1 MVNFKNNKIVL
12 NFSSTDNGGAGGA
25 AYQFHYN
32 LKKSKFKSFLFV
44 ARKTKKDDKIFQLRN
59 NLTYKFQSKVTQLR
73 NYLNLTDSNYW
84 FLNSGLKF
92 EINFDKITQIINNKQ
107 VNCII
112 VHSVPNFI
120 DLETILKLKNKFN
133 CKVFF
138 RIYDMQNF
146 TAGCSY
152 SLGCQRY
159 KKNCL
164 DCPAI
169 QNSILKKHFYKNFL
183 KNKKIMKLI
192 NPEIMASS
200 YFEMNR
206 SKNSSLLKNY
216 IHHYVPLGM
225 NTKLFYPQKK
235 IQKKNKKTIFLFGTS
250 DIEVYR
256 KGFNYFSKAL
266 KKIKYKN
273 KLKIIFIGA
282 NKKYFED
289 LNIETEYINF
299 IKNFKILNQ
308 ILNSVHFCIIPSID
322 ETGSTMLNISML
334 TSTPCITFDIGDAFN
349 CVKNNFSGFKSKNK
363 DIKNLSKNIDL
374 AIKMN
379 QDDFYTMKKRS
390 RKVALKFFT
399 DKVQISKIN
408 KIMK

>member
-25 AYQFHYN
+25 AYQFHHN
-32 LKKSKFKSFLFV
+32 LKKSKFNSFLFV
-44 ARKTKKDDKIFQLRN
+44 ARKTKKEDKVFQLRN
-59 NLTYKFQSKVTQLR
+59 NLTYKFQSKVTQFR
-73 NYLNLTDSNYW
+73 NYFNLTDSNYW

-92 EINFDKITQIINNKQ
+92 EINFDKITQIINNKH
-107 VNCII
+107 VNCIV

-120 DLETILKLKNKFN
+120 DLETILKLKNRFG

-138 RIYDMQNF
+138 RLYDMQNF

-164 DCPAI
+164 DCPAV
-169 QNSILKKHFYKNFL
+169 QNSILKKNFYKNFL
-183 KNKKIMKLI
+183 KSKKIMKLI

-200 YFEMNR
+200 YYEMNR
-206 SKNSSLLKNY
+206 SKKSSLLKNY
-216 IHHYVPLGM
+216 IHHYVPLGI

-235 IQKKNKKTIFLFGTS
+235 IQKENKKTIFLFGTS

-256 KGFNYFSKAL
+256 KGFNYFLKAL
-266 KKIKYKN
+266 KKIKHKN

-282 NKKYFED
+282 NKIYFED

-308 ILNSVHFCIIPSID
+308 IFNSVHFCIMPSID
-322 ETGSTMLNISML
+322 ETGSTMLNMSML
-334 TSTPCITFDIGDAFN
+334 ASTPCITFNIGDAFN

-363 DIKNLSKNIDL
+363 DVKNLTKNIDL
-374 AIKMN
+374 AIDMS
-379 QDDFYTMKKRS
+379 QSDFYTMKKRS
-390 RKVALKFFT
+390 RKIALKFFT

-408 KIMK
+408 KIIK